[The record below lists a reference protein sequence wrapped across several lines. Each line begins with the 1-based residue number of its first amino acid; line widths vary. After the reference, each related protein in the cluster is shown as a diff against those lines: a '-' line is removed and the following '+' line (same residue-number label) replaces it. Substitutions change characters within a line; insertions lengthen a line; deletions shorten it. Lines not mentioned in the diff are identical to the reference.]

1 MSERYNPCVLEQK
14 WQKIWEENRV
24 FAAHENSSKPKYYVL
39 EMFPYPSGRLHM
51 GHVRNYTIGD
61 VIARTRLLQGYNVL
75 HPMGWDAF
83 GLPAENAAIESK
95 SHPAPWTYSNISVM
109 RTQQKSMGFAYD
121 WSREITTCSPDYY
134 KHEQK
139 LFLEFYRK
147 GLVYRKESFVNWD
160 PVENTVLANEQ
171 VVDGR
176 GWRSGAQVEK
186 RKLAQWYLKVTAYA
200 EELLEGLESLT
211 EWPEKVVTMQR
222 HWIGKSEGAKIFFR
236 VVGRTEPLQV
246 FSTRPDTLFGASFL
260 AISPHHPLAET
271 LAGNSPS
278 LREFIAAC
286 NRQGTSEEAIEK
298 AEKVGFNTGLEV
310 QHPFLA
316 EKRLPL
322 YVANFVLMD
331 YGTGAV
337 FGCPAHDQRDLD
349 FARKYHLDVLPVV
362 RPLHQ
367 EKQGE
372 DVSEFRTED
381 SMAFTDDGVLFNSG
395 FLDGM
400 SVDEAKKYAIQKL
413 IESKQGESV
422 TNYRLRDW
430 GVSRQRYWGCP
441 IPMIHCPSCGIVP
454 VPENQ
459 LPVQLPEDVRFDR
472 PGNPLDH
479 HPDWRHTTCPQC
491 QGAAER
497 ETDTLDTF
505 FESSWYF
512 ARFCSPHSEQPFEK
526 ARAEYWLPVDQYIGG
541 IEHAILHLLYAR
553 FFTRAL
559 RDCGYL
565 NVDEPFKRLLAQGM
579 ICHETYRTASG
590 EWVAPHEI
598 EFKEDE
604 SLVRTSDG
612 ALLTRGR
619 SEKMSKSKKN
629 VIDPDTIIR
638 EFGADTARLFMISD
652 SPPDRD
658 LEWTDAGLQGIWRYL
673 NRVWNLA
680 QTLKPYIA
688 GCALPMEISG
698 IDEAGIA
705 LRRKTHQTIASV
717 DKDLKVFHLNRYVAR
732 LRELTNV
739 LDEISHPEA
748 YQPAVLKEAVET
760 LLILLHPACPHLTE
774 ELWKQLG
781 HRSFLTL
788 DQWPVPDPELVKA
801 ENVTI
806 AVQING
812 KLRLTLDVEA
822 DLPEDEIQDK
832 ALKVEAVQKALA
844 GKRLKKIIVV
854 PNKVVNLVI
863 I

>member
-109 RTQQKSMGFAYD
+109 RAQQKSMGFAYD

-134 KHEQK
+134 NHEQK
-139 LFLEFYRK
+139 LFLDFYRK

-278 LREFIAAC
+278 LREFIATC

-349 FARKYHLDVLPVV
+349 FARKYQLNVLPVV

-367 EKQGE
+367 KKQGE
-372 DVSEFRTED
+372 VVSGFRIED

-400 SVDEAKKYAIQKL
+400 SVDEAKKCIIQKL

-526 ARAEYWLPVDQYIGG
+526 AGAEYWLPVDQYIGG

-579 ICHETYRTASG
+579 ICHETYRTTSG

-598 EFKEDE
+598 EFKEDK

-612 ALLTRGR
+612 APLTRGR

-629 VIDPDTIIR
+629 GIDPDTIIR

-673 NRVWNLA
+673 NRVWNLV

-698 IDEAGIA
+698 MDEAGVA
-705 LRRKTHQTIASV
+705 LRRKMHQTIASV

-739 LDEISHPEA
+739 LDEISHPEV

-788 DQWPVPDPELVKA
+788 AQWPVPDPELVKA